1 MFESGGATVAL
12 HLAQK
17 CGGAAVTNVPSTIG
31 VFILVIVCGLFFL
44 TTHFVVHSLRF
55 YPIFKSLNLYLAD
68 ICNSAQLENIVTT
81 DFLVFCAPIC
91 ILPSLRLI

>member
-1 MFESGGATVAL
+1 MGGATVAL

-44 TTHFVVHSLRF
+44 TTHFVVHSLQIDSILSDFQIVEFIFGR
-55 YPIFKSLNLYLAD
+55 YP
-68 ICNSAQLENIVTT
+68 
-81 DFLVFCAPIC
+81 
-91 ILPSLRLI
+91 